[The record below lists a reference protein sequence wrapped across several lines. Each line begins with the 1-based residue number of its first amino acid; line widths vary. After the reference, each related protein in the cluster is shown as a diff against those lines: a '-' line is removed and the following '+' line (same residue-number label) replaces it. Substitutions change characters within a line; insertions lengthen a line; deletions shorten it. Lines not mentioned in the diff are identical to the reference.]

1 MYMFICMYVC
11 RMYIYIGIFGVYI
24 YMNVNDD
31 QIIFSLVIDQK
42 RTGTINYDK
51 TMVLLA
57 EMTAYFARCG
67 SNFFY

>member
-1 MYMFICMYVC
+1 MHVRMSYVY
-11 RMYIYIGIFGVYI
+11 MYIYIGIFGVYI

-42 RTGTINYDK
+42 RTGTINYEK
-51 TMVLLA
+51 TMAFLA
-57 EMTAYFARCG
+57 EMAAYFARCG